1 MDIIFVIAIY
11 LILWFFVFKLA
22 KSKNREPFIW
32 ILISIVFSPLIILLI
47 LALIPK
53 VTTKKNRVKKRKKS
67 K

>member
-11 LILWFFVFKLA
+11 LVLWFFVFKLA

-32 ILISIVFSPLIILLI
+32 ILVSVIVSPIIILLI
-47 LALIPK
+47 LALMPK

>member
-11 LILWFFVFKLA
+11 LILLFFVFKLA

>member
-1 MDIIFVIAIY
+1 MDIIFDIAIY

-32 ILISIVFSPLIILLI
+32 ILVSIIVSPLIILLI
-47 LALIPK
+47 LALMPK

>member
-47 LALIPK
+47 LALMPK